1 MKQKGK
7 AMTKDKNPF
16 DFNPDWYDVW
26 MKQTKAFFDSAES
39 NLTGLFSSD
48 AQFKPEDHLN
58 QMNAWVETLKA
69 QWKLPQLNEQQKA
82 QEKYWKEMSA
92 MCMQAADLMS
102 KQWMQRAKEHKPVK
116 NVREL
121 YELWLNCCNEV
132 YAKAMHTKSYQD
144 AYGEFMNAAIHYWK
158 SALHK

>member
-1 MKQKGK
+1 MKQKEK
-7 AMTKDKNPF
+7 VMTKDKNKF
-16 DFNPDWYDVW
+16 DFDANWYEVW

-39 NLTGLFSSD
+39 NSGLFTPE
-48 AQFKPEDHLN
+48 AKLKPEDYLD

-69 QWKLPQLNEQQKA
+69 QWKLTELHEQQKA
-82 QEKYWKEMSA
+82 QEKYWKEMSS
-92 MCMQAADLMS
+92 MCMEAADLMV
-102 KQWMQRAKEHKPVK
+102 KQWMQRAKEHNPVK

-144 AYGEFMNAAIHYWK
+144 AYGEFMNAAIHHWK
-158 SALHK
+158 SVLHK